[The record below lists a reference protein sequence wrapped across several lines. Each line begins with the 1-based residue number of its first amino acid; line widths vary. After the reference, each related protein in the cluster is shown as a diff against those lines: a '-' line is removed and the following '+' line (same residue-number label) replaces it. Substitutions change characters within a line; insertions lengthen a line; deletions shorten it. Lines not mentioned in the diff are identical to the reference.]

1 MEEFRWGCR
10 VQTGWTEDWQ
20 ALRPLV
26 LTGADIP
33 EDRPPGRVFSL
44 AQATEQGVWAAA
56 LAAREYRADRIIAF
70 GDGDVLSC
78 GKLAAMA
85 SGRKLTARLT
95 AAQLQDCLAGRRGM
109 IPCGASYVV
118 NLAHVRCF
126 SGTDLVMD
134 GGERIP
140 VPRRL
145 RAQIKQAYFD
155 FYLEEVKNG

>member
-56 LAAREYRADRIIAF
+56 LAARAMGLKMDGIIAAENSN
-70 GDGDVLSC
+70 DYLTRL
-78 GKLAAMA
+78 LATGAERLPHRPIPTLA
-85 SGRKLTARLT
+85 SACDKSMPTNT
-95 AAQLQDCLAGRRGM
+95 
-109 IPCGASYVV
+109 
-118 NLAHVRCF
+118 
-126 SGTDLVMD
+126 
-134 GGERIP
+134 GERTKI
-140 VPRRL
+140 L
-145 RAQIKQAYFD
+145 RKASRAVFTRT
-155 FYLEEVKNG
+155 